1 MNDKKYNKPR
11 EIANGNFRLKAIG
24 KRFKAEKC
32 SCPRRKCAKNDTS
45 ADKRKAGVF
54 TSARGS
60 GIGVAVLPTT
70 GGEENDEEEQNAET
84 DAHQKSHA
92 SEENVIALGGIR
104 GIVFAGFGGSV

>member
-1 MNDKKYNKPR
+1 MTKSITNPVRLQMK
-11 EIANGNFRLKAIG
+11 ISAVGNAQ
-24 KRFKAEKC
+24 
-32 SCPRRKCAKNDTS
+32 KNDTS

>member
-1 MNDKKYNKPR
+1 MTKSITNPVR
-11 EIANGNFRLKAIG
+11 LQMEISAVGNAQKD
-24 KRFKAEKC
+24 
-32 SCPRRKCAKNDTS
+32 DTS

>member
-1 MNDKKYNKPR
+1 M
-11 EIANGNFRLKAIG
+11 EISAVGNAQ
-24 KRFKAEKC
+24 
-32 SCPRRKCAKNDTS
+32 KNDTS

-60 GIGVAVLPTT
+60 GIGVAVLPAT

-84 DAHQKSHA
+84 DAHQKSRA

>member
-1 MNDKKYNKPR
+1 MTKSITKPR

-24 KRFKAEKC
+24 KRFKAEN
-32 SCPRRKCAKNDTS
+32 AAALVGNAQKNDTS

>member
-1 MNDKKYNKPR
+1 MTKSITNPVR
-11 EIANGNFRLKAIG
+11 LQMEISALKQSENALRQKNAAALVGNAQ
-24 KRFKAEKC
+24 
-32 SCPRRKCAKNDTS
+32 KNDTS

-92 SEENVIALGGIR
+92 SEENVIALSGIR
-104 GIVFAGFGGSV
+104 RIVFAGFGGSV

>member
-1 MNDKKYNKPR
+1 MENSALKQLENALRQKN
-11 EIANGNFRLKAIG
+11 ATALVGNAQ
-24 KRFKAEKC
+24 
-32 SCPRRKCAKNDTS
+32 KNDTS

-70 GGEENDEEEQNAET
+70 GGEENEEEQNAET